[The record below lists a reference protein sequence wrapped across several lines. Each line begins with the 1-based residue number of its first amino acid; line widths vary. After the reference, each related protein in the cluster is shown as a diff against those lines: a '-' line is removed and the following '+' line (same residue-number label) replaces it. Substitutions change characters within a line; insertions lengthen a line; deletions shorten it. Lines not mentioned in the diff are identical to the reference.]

1 MKLSYLTIRSR
12 CDYCRKNITILETIP
27 ILALFLRGI
36 SRCCNRRIEPTW
48 GVTFFDSYILHIL
61 FTA

>member
-27 ILALFLRGI
+27 ILSF
-36 SRCCNRRIEPTW
+36 
-48 GVTFFDSYILHIL
+48 VFFKRYFKVL
-61 FTA
+61 